1 MDPRRDQAVTGR
13 SSMRKANRS
22 ALLLALVVV
31 VSLLSGSSSAWAGDT
46 GGGSMSLAEA
56 RGVLEQEVFAL
67 SGSGVVGV
75 AHSETT
81 AEVIVFVEDEEASR
95 RVPGFVNGYQVRTE
109 IIGRLEALSLPVA
122 EPATDLVEDRQDG
135 VRPLVGG
142 TSLSAYVTQGPWI
155 VSYAGTL
162 GMATYDNKIL
172 SNAHVIAMEP
182 GTEEFLAL
190 GTPIIQP
197 GSDDGGRLADRVGE
211 LYAYVPID
219 FGPDAQNYADAAIG
233 SIDTGISASPGEQ
246 FGEAGSYWVQG
257 WTEVS
262 TGDSVRKSGRTTG
275 VTTAQVLHTNA
286 SVWVSYGEQEA
297 YFVDQIVVEQT
308 NWSFAAQGD
317 SGSAVDKDG
326 EFVGLVFG
334 GSETHAVISKAEHI
348 IEGLGIAVEPLEGW
362 YSLTLDSTDGGS
374 VTDPGEGMYMYEDGD
389 LVDLSAE
396 ADQYYRFMQWTGDVD
411 TVGDIYDAS
420 TNITVE
426 GSYAL
431 TADFG
436 LEEGW
441 CSLTVSSTTG
451 GSVAEPGEGV
461 FVREANTAVY
471 LVAEAA
477 EHYRFVEW
485 TGDIDAVGDAY
496 AASTNITMS
505 ESFSVIANFELEEGW
520 CGLTVSS
527 TSGGS
532 VTEPGEG
539 VFIREIGTVVDLLAE
554 PEEDYQFVKWTG
566 DVCAVGDVYDTAT
579 NITMDESYSI
589 TAMFESWEPDPQVQL
604 TMYSTEGGSVADP
617 GEGSF
622 SYPLGTEVSLVAMP
636 EDGYGFA
643 GWSGEVGAIAGIGDA
658 TTTIIMDN
666 SYSVRADFDRV
677 SRCFIAT
684 AAYGTPMAQEIQV
697 LRGFRDA
704 YLITNPV
711 GRAFVEFYY
720 RTSPPI
726 AEFITEYPGLRPIVR
741 AGLVPAVAMCTL
753 AVGATAVQKAAILGV
768 LALVSMAVPVL
779 TKRRSSG
786 PRCTLR

>member
-1 MDPRRDQAVTGR
+1 MRRTNQVVLFTAFATVV
-13 SSMRKANRS
+13 
-22 ALLLALVVV
+22 ALLLG
-31 VSLLSGSSSAWAGDT
+31 SLSASAGDN
-46 GGGSMSLAEA
+46 SRSIRPLVEA
-56 RGVLEQEVFAL
+56 REVLEQELVAWA
-67 SGSGVVGV
+67 GTGVVGI
-75 AHSETT
+75 AHSEGAGEIT
-81 AEVIVFVEDEEASR
+81 VFVEDEEASR

-109 IIGRLEALSLPVA
+109 IVGRLEALSLPVA

-182 GTEEFLAL
+182 GTEEFLDL

-197 GSDDGGRLADRVGE
+197 GSGDGGRLVDRVGE
-211 LYAYVPID
+211 LYAYIPID

-262 TGDSVRKSGRTTG
+262 TGDGVRKSGRTTG

-286 SVWVSYGEQEA
+286 SVWVNYGEQEA
-297 YFVDQIVVEQT
+297 YFVDQIVVGQT

-317 SGSAVDKDG
+317 SGSAVDKNG

-334 GSETHAVISKAEHI
+334 GSETHAVVSKAEHI

-362 YSLTLDSTDGGS
+362 YSLTLNSTDGGS
-374 VTDPGEGMYMYEDGD
+374 VADPGEGMYMYEDGT
-389 LVDLSAE
+389 LVDLSAQ
-396 ADQYYRFMQWTGDVD
+396 ADQYYRFVQWTGDVD
-411 TVGDIYDAS
+411 TVGDIHDAS

-426 GSYAL
+426 GSYVV
-431 TADFG
+431 TANFE

-441 CSLTVSSTTG
+441 RSLTISSTTG
-451 GSVAEPGEGV
+451 GSVIDPGEGV
-461 FVREANTAVY
+461 FVREADTVVD
-471 LVAEAA
+471 LVAEAS
-477 EHYRFVEW
+477 EHYSFVEW
-485 TGDIDAVGDAY
+485 TGDVDTVGDVY

-520 CGLTVSS
+520 CSLTISS

-539 VFIREIGTVVDLLAE
+539 VFIQEIGTVIDLLAV
-554 PEEDYQFVKWTG
+554 PEEDYQFLKWTG
-566 DVCAVGDVYDTAT
+566 GVVTVGDVYDAAT
-579 NITMDESYSI
+579 NITMEESYSI
-589 TAMFESWEPDPQVQL
+589 TALFESWEPDPQVQL
-604 TMYSTEGGSVADP
+604 TIYSAEGGSVADP

-622 SYPLGTEVSLVAMP
+622 SYPLGTEVSLVAMS
-636 EDGYGFA
+636 EDGYRFA

-658 TTTIIMDN
+658 TTTITMDN
-666 SYSVRADFDRV
+666 SYSVRADFSRV

-697 LRGFRDA
+697 LRDFRDA
-704 YLITNPV
+704 YLITNPA
-711 GRAFVEFYY
+711 GRAFVDFYY
-720 RTSPPI
+720 RTSPAI
-726 AEFITEYPGLRPIVR
+726 AEFITMHPELKPLVR
-741 AGLVPAVAMCTL
+741 TALLPAVAMSAL
-753 AVGATAVQKAAILGV
+753 AVGIGGGGKTVGAVVALFMMMVAIWAARRGG
-768 LALVSMAVPVL
+768 MAWRDASW
-779 TKRRSSG
+779 RR
-786 PRCTLR
+786 RV